1 MIYLWTAISLKSRQ
15 TTKGAVERDFQKIL
29 NNLKHVT
36 NIFHI
41 NLKAG

>member
-1 MIYLWTAISLKSRQ
+1 MDRDFPISLKSRQ
-15 TTKGAVERDFQKIL
+15 TMKGALERDFQKVL

-41 NLKAG
+41 DLKAV